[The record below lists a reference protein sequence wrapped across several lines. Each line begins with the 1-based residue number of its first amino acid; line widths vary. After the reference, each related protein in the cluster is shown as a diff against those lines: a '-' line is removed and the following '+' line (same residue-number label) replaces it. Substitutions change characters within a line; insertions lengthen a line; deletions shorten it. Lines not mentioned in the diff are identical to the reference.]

1 MESLVD
7 SQHGSSTLL
16 AGIAIVLCLHLF
28 LKISEFLWNMAK
40 KKSDLSDLSIEK
52 LTVALNHSTSA
63 IEKLE
68 HEIISVKK
76 DIAQI
81 PRFKHDL
88 RRAFMAIRIISGEK
102 WPKIREELMEIE
114 FPDV

>member
-1 MESLVD
+1 MEGLVD

-16 AGIAIVLCLHLF
+16 AGIAVMLCLHF
-28 LKISEFLWNMAK
+28 VFKVGEFLWNMLK
-40 KKSDLSDLSIEK
+40 KKSELSDLSVEK
-52 LTVALNHSTSA
+52 LTTAINHGTNA

-68 HEIISVKK
+68 HELISLKK
-76 DIAQI
+76 DMAQI

-102 WPKIREELMEIE
+102 WPKIREELMDIE